1 MGLSTALYTGLSGLN
16 AASQMISV
24 SGNNIANVNT
34 TAYKSTRADFQTQI
48 SQTLRNASS
57 PTENLGG
64 LNPSQIGLGVSLGGI
79 SRNFNSGPVQSTGVS
94 TDVALEG
101 SGFFMLSVGGSK
113 MYTRSG
119 NFTFDSNSDLVSVI
133 NGGKVQGYGVDDD
146 FNIITGAVDDIN
158 IPIGSLTIAEATKEV
173 TFKGNLNSAGEVAT
187 TGSITTLSA
196 LFSDA
201 AATIPATAADNLNT
215 LYSAAGTLA
224 FTPGDVVTLSG
235 ITKGTATLG
244 NTRFEVTDPGTPTL
258 TASDN
263 LDDFGATLQD
273 YLDFM
278 DAALGIENLASEGVS
293 IDASGQLIVEGNSG
307 SANNIII
314 NTANITVN
322 RGLVSPSQPF
332 TVVSQDEALGE
343 SVRTSFVSYDS
354 LGNESVVDV
363 TLVLEEKNNSGTLWR
378 YYAQSE
384 DDSDLDRALSTGQL
398 SFDNAGRFVS
408 IIGGDSS
415 INLDHADTGAE
426 GPQAVQLIFASED
439 LALSALA
446 DDSSQI
452 SAVKQDGFPIGTLDD
467 FGISADGSIVGIFSN
482 GQLRSLG
489 QIVLATFTNPGGMK
503 EVGGNMFTVSAG
515 SGNATVV
522 TPGKGGTGRTIG
534 GALEG
539 SNVDLSGEFINLI
552 SASTGFSA
560 SSRVLTTSNQLIQE
574 LLSAVR

>member
-1 MGLSTALYTGLSGLN
+1 MGLTTALYTGLSGLN

-24 SGNNIANVNT
+24 SGNNIANINT

-101 SGFFMLSVGGSK
+101 SGFFVLSVGGSK

-133 NGGKVQGYGVDDD
+133 NGGKVQGYGVDAD

-158 IPIGSLTIAEATKEV
+158 IPIGSLTIADATNEV
-173 TFKGNLNSAGEVAT
+173 TFNGNLNSAGEVAT
-187 TGSITTLSA
+187 TGAVITLSA
-196 LFSDA
+196 LYSDA
-201 AATIPATAADNLNT
+201 AGTIPATAADNLNT
-215 LYSAAGTLA
+215 LYNAAGTLA
-224 FTPGDVVTLSG
+224 FTPGDVITLSG
-235 ITKGTATLG
+235 ITKGTATLA
-244 NTRFEVTDPGTPTL
+244 NVRFEVTNPATPTTT
-258 TASDN
+258 TATN
-263 LDDFGATLQD
+263 LNGSGATLQD
-273 YLDFM
+273 YLTFM
-278 DAALGIENLASEGVS
+278 DRALGIENLATEGLSV
-293 IDASGQLIVEGNSG
+293 DALGQIVVTGNSG
-307 SANNIII
+307 TANNIVI

-322 RGLVSPSQPF
+322 RGSVSPTQPF
-332 TVVSQDEALGE
+332 TVLSSEAAVGE

-354 LGNESVVDV
+354 LGNESVVNV
-363 TLVLEEKNNSGTLWR
+363 TMVLEEKNNSGTIWR

-384 DDSDLDRALSTGQL
+384 DDSDLDLALATGQL

-426 GPQAVQLIFASED
+426 GPQAVQLVFSSDD
-439 LALSALA
+439 LSLSALA

-452 SAVKQDGFPIGTLDD
+452 AAVKQDGFPIGTLDD

-482 GQLRSLG
+482 GQLRTLG

-503 EVGGNMFTVSAG
+503 EIGGNMYTVSAG
-515 SGNATVV
+515 SGNATIV
-522 TPGKGGTGRTIG
+522 TPGTGGTGRTIG